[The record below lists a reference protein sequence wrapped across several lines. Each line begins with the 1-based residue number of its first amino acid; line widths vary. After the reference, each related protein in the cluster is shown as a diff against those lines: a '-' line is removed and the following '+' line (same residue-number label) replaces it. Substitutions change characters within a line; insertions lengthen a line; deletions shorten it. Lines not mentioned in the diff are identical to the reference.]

1 MLVEDSTSEHVT
13 KLIASLEALIAS
25 SSRRV
30 GKKYEFLFVSQA
42 EAKPFTLAFA
52 NWERRGRAGP
62 LPEGTPAEFR
72 AALYAQAETASELKA
87 FVIVT
92 SVMIVEL
99 AEAAIG
105 GLRDGRIVVAYTA
118 LRGLIERIAL
128 AAWLSDTVVTIKSVP
143 QDKSL
148 TPVLELHEV
157 IHKALQ
163 REWSA
168 VIKADLRKISPKD
181 LKYVQKENTADAG
194 AANILKSIDKLDRR
208 VAGTR
213 NAYEILCEFLHPNVG
228 DLFAATLAGN
238 NSYDRFGTRHVVR
251 TLGLGPK
258 SLKGLPDQ
266 QIVYLKLL
274 EICADVVVQA
284 APVLDELQGASKTAN
299 LLTRN
304 FTHKVARNYRDY
316 FGNTDLCPCLSG
328 LTVKACRDLAVSRR
342 LAV

>member
-1 MLVEDSTSEHVT
+1 MLVEDDTSEHVA
-13 KLIASLEALIAS
+13 KLVASLEALIAS

-42 EAKPFTLAFA
+42 QAKPFTVAFA

-62 LPEGTPAEFR
+62 PPKGTPAEIR

-99 AEAAIG
+99 AEAAIV

-128 AAWLSDTVVTIKSVP
+128 AAWLSDTVETIKSVP
-143 QDKSL
+143 QDKSF

-157 IHKALQ
+157 IHKALYGTQ

-168 VIKADLRKISPKD
+168 VIKADLRQASPKD
-181 LKYVQKENTADAG
+181 LKYVRKENTADAG

-213 NAYEILCEFLHPNVG
+213 NAYEILCEFLHPKVG
-228 DLFAATLAGN
+228 DLFAATVAGN
-238 NSYDRFGTRHVVR
+238 NSYDRFGTRLVVR

-266 QIVYLKLL
+266 QDRTI
-274 EICADVVVQA
+274 
-284 APVLDELQGASKTAN
+284 GAQK
-299 LLTRN
+299 
-304 FTHKVARNYRDY
+304 
-316 FGNTDLCPCLSG
+316 
-328 LTVKACRDLAVSRR
+328 
-342 LAV
+342 